1 MFPDYLDYIKVVVM
15 SGVKFIFGPIYG
27 VVDQHLSLL
36 ETIIFTIVGM
46 MLSVIIVTY
55 LGEFIRRKLF
65 PNKNDS
71 NTIKVNKKRRNI
83 VKIWNKHGVKGVA
96 FLTPLLF
103 SPIGGTLIA
112 VSFGAK
118 RKDIFLYMF
127 LSAVLWGIV
136 LSGGLFLFKDLLTQ
150 CGVLSPR

>member
-1 MFPDYLDYIKVVVM
+1 MVTDYLDYVKVIAM
-15 SGVKFIFGPIYG
+15 SGFKFIFGPIYG

-36 ETIIFTIVGM
+36 ETIIFTVVGM
-46 MLSVIIVTY
+46 MLSVVFVTY
-55 LGEFIRRKLF
+55 FGEFIRGKLF
-65 PNKNDS
+65 PKKADDNK
-71 NTIKVNKKRRNI
+71 IKVNKKRRNI

-103 SPIGGTLIA
+103 SPIGGTVIA

-127 LSAVLWGIV
+127 LSAVLWGVI
-136 LSGGLFLFKDLLTQ
+136 LSSGLFLFKDLLIQ
-150 CGVLSPR
+150 YGLLAPR